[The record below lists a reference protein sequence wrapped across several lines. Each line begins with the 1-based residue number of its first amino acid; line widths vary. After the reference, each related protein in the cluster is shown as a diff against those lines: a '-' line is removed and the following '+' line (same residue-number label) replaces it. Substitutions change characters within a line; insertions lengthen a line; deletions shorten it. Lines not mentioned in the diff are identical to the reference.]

1 MKNEEVSTH
10 EEKTTDTSA
19 KLMQVS
25 ALTSKAAV
33 TKMFQQV
40 RVNTLEVEDRM
51 CQYGYRK
58 YKEELHSNFITE
70 KYSNS
75 NKN

>member
-10 EEKTTDTSA
+10 EGKTTDTSA

-25 ALTSKAAV
+25 ALASKAAV

-40 RVNTLEVEDRM
+40 RVSTLEVEDRL

-58 YKEELHSNFITE
+58 YSNFITE